1 MYFIANSLCDIDLK
15 LIMNGTTYIT
25 PTREIANLYIKKEGK
40 SKEIMLCTDDLHIPW
55 NKTYTN
61 DELSFNIEFCNSNN
75 SFIEEM
81 NTFCMKLLKRICKK
95 KNATNLERGNDH
107 FKDYPNGSK
116 SIRFYNVKVCD
127 IRVYDENGK
136 TISVSQISRN
146 DMVRCLF
153 HIKSFWCNCDH
164 KMGIELCVVQ
174 ILRKSPYTT
183 LNIENALLGSSCKK
197 MSEKDLEI
205 YNKYSKMLQ
214 VGVPIN
220 SVQTAFNLDHNIDAS
235 MKPFIA
241 QQLGLK
247 ISAFEATHPSIP
259 HPPPPPPPPPPPSA
273 LLSSKSTTTSKTS
286 LVSPPILS
294 PILPPPPPLTTT
306 SLSTVITVNDLQ
318 TAISRMKKNSKENK
332 NIP

>member
-15 LIMNGTTYIT
+15 LILNGTTYIT
-25 PTREIANLYIKKEGK
+25 PTREISNLYIKKDGK
-40 SKEIMLCTDDLHIPW
+40 SKELMLCTDDLYIPW
-55 NKTYTN
+55 NKTYAN
-61 DELSFNIEFCNSNN
+61 DELSFNIEFCNRNN
-75 SFIEEM
+75 SFIEEL
-81 NTFCMKLLKRICKK
+81 NAFCMKLLKRICKK
-95 KNATNLERGNDH
+95 KNVTNLERGNDH

-116 SIRFYNVKVCD
+116 SIRFYNVKVSD

-146 DMVRCLF
+146 DMVKCLF

-174 ILRKSPYTT
+174 ILRKSPYAT
-183 LNIENALLGSSCKK
+183 LNNENALLGSSFQK
-197 MSEKDLEI
+197 MSEKDVEI

-220 SVQTAFNLDHNIDAS
+220 SVQTAFNLDHNIDVS

-241 QQLGLK
+241 QQLGLNR
-247 ISAFEATHPSIP
+247 SSFEANHPCIP
-259 HPPPPPPPPPPPSA
+259 HSPPPPPPPPPPSA
-273 LLSSKSTTTSKTS
+273 LLSSRSTTISKPS
-286 LVSPPILS
+286 LTSPPIPPS
-294 PILPPPPPLTTT
+294 QPPPPPTSA

-318 TAISRMKKNSKENK
+318 TAINRMKKNSKENK
-332 NIP
+332 NNS